1 MSVAPA
7 HKEVFGRLYHS
18 VWNERRLE
26 FIDKI
31 IAKSHALGDPTV
43 SGGAVG
49 LSAYRRQVE
58 RFLKALPDLKFS
70 IDETVSEKDKLVV
83 AWTITGTHRGELLG
97 IPATN
102 KKISVSGITINHIA
116 DGKILES
123 TVQWDVL
130 SLMQQLGVA
139 VPLKLDALA
148 ASAASPRQ
156 QKTGTCPSGH
166 WLF

>member
-1 MSVAPA
+1 MSVAPS

-31 IAKSHALGDPTV
+31 IAKSHALNDPTF

-49 LSAYRRQVE
+49 PAAYRRQVE
-58 RFLKALPDLKFS
+58 RFLKGLPDLRFN

-83 AWTITGTHRGELLG
+83 AWTLTGTHRGEFLG

-102 KKISVSGITINHIA
+102 KKISVSGITINQIA

-123 TVQWDVL
+123 TVLWDVL
-130 SLMQQLGVA
+130 SLMQQLGLA
-139 VPLKLDALA
+139 VPLKLDVLT
-148 ASAASPRQ
+148 ASVR
-156 QKTGTCPSGH
+156 
-166 WLF
+166 